1 MHRFSGLSLPEAP
14 ITHHWLDST
23 HITFGVATLGVA
35 WKGVRLEGS
44 SFTGRE
50 PDQHRWNFDEPKF
63 DSGSGRLSVNPS
75 SDLSFQL
82 SAAHLQSPEQL
93 EPDVDVDRYT
103 ASAVYNRRLANGA
116 NWQTTACWGLNRKEG
131 RSQDGVLLE
140 SSWWSGRR
148 HTVFLRAES
157 VEKDELFESEPL
169 RHEVFRVAKLSG
181 GYAYELSRIGRVGV
195 GIGGLMSLYQLPEE
209 LKAAYGDSP
218 VSFMLFLRSTV
229 R

>member
-1 MHRFSGLSLPEAP
+1 
-14 ITHHWLDST
+14 
-23 HITFGVATLGVA
+23 
-35 WKGVRLEGS
+35 VRLEGS

-50 PDQHRWNFDEPKF
+50 PDQHRWNFDKPTF

-75 SDLSFQL
+75 SNLSFQL
-82 SAAHLQSPEQL
+82 SAAHLHSPEQL

-103 ASAVYNRRLANGA
+103 ASAVYNLRRENGA
-116 NWQTTACWGLNRKEG
+116 NWQTTACWGRNRKEG

-140 SSWWSGRR
+140 STWWSGLR

-157 VEKDELFESEPL
+157 AEKDELFESEPQ

-181 GYAYELSRIGRVGV
+181 GYAYEFSRIGRVGV
-195 GIGGLMSLYQLPEE
+195 GIGGLLSVYHLPAE

-218 VSFMLFLRSTV
+218 VSVMLFLRSIV